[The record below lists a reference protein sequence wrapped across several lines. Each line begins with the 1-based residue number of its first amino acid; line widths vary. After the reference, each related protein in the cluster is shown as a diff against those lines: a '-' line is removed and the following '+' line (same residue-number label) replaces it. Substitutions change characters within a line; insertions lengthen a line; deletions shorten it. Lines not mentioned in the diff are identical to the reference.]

1 MATTGIAPPQA
12 LTNSD
17 GSTYNKALAAALA
30 AQNGG
35 QALTEQ
41 QMLSLLLPQQGLT
54 KQPDPTYFYNGQTM
68 TGTPTGSGAEWD
80 GSGTAAQPRYTDSL
94 GRMYVQT
101 GTDASGKPILQAH
114 YGNADGS
121 WENPI
126 GGGKGRVQPTYT
138 LGADGTAT
146 PLAANTSYDPSTWVG
161 MLRDPAIALGTVL
174 SAGAAGYLG
183 AGAGA
188 LGGSGAAGGSAAGGN
203 MALIDSGLGT
213 AGYGGSSAGTIAMGD
228 GLGSAASGALTDYG
242 GSAEANQAAPEV
254 ANTGSD
260 AHFYQ
265 PQQGGTGVQDLG
277 NMGGAGTATIPSM
290 TIQNPSNMQQLQ
302 QLLTSKGGQQ
312 ALGSLAGNGNG
323 LSGTALG
330 GLFGLGAAALAPKAS
345 DMNVPNYAAAAQSQA
360 ASGRMDQSNPWANL
374 SYTQNGVDA
383 QGNPVYK
390 QNVSLNPA
398 DQANL
403 DSARSGQGAALFG
416 LGNSISGYDAAV
428 KGLPGLYGDK
438 GTQQGLTQQAI
449 DSMYHQQTALLDPQY
464 QENQRA
470 LQSQLANQGVVQGS
484 QAYNQAMD
492 SYARQRDYAYGN
504 ARDSSISQGNTLAN
518 QLFNQNLAAHNTGMQ
533 DLSTQQNQYLT
544 DANGLSNTV
553 KTPSFQATPS
563 PTNYLGAAAL
573 QGQGNLNQYNAA
585 TGNANSF
592 TNGLFNLGGAVMSNP
607 AWTSYLGNLFSTGGG

>member
-1 MATTGIAPPQA
+1 MANTGIAAPQA
-12 LTNSD
+12 LANGD
-17 GSTYNKALAAALA
+17 GSTYNKALVAALA

-35 QALTEQ
+35 QALTEA
-41 QMLSLLLPQQGLT
+41 QMLSILLPQQGLT
-54 KQPDPTYFYNGQTM
+54 KQPTPTYIYNGQTM
-68 TGTPTGSGAEWD
+68 TGAPSGSGSDWD
-80 GSGTAAQPRYTDSL
+80 GSALPYQPEYTDSL
-94 GRMYVQT
+94 GRRYVQT
-101 GTDASGKPILQAH
+101 GTDANDQPILQAQ
-114 YGNADGS
+114 YGNAGGS
-121 WENPI
+121 WENPL

-138 LGADGTAT
+138 LGKDGTAT
-146 PLAANTSYDPSTWVG
+146 PLAANVSYDPSNWVG
-161 MLRDPAIALGTVL
+161 MLRDPAITLGTVL

-183 AGAGA
+183 AGAAA
-188 LGGSGAAGGSAAGGN
+188 LEGGGAAAGSAAGGN
-203 MALIDSGLGT
+203 MALIESGLGT
-213 AGYGGSSAGTIAMGD
+213 AGYGGSSAGSIALGD
-228 GLGSAASGALTDYG
+228 GLGSAGAGLGDYG
-242 GSAEANQAAPEV
+242 GSFEANQTAPEV

-265 PQQGGTGVQDLG
+265 PQQGGVGVQDLG

-290 TIQNPSNMQQLQ
+290 TIQNPSNLQQLQ
-302 QLLTSKGGQQ
+302 QLLTSKSGQQ
-312 ALGSLAGNGNG
+312 ALGSLGGGNS

-360 ASGRMDQSNPWANL
+360 ASGRMDQSNPWGNL

-398 DQANL
+398 DQSNL

-416 LGNSISGYDAAV
+416 LNNSISGYDAAV
-428 KGLPGLYGDK
+428 KALPGLYGDA
-438 GTQQGLTQQAI
+438 GSQQGLTQQAI

-464 QENQRA
+464 QEQQRA

-504 ARDSSISQGNTLAN
+504 ARDSSINQGNSLAN
-518 QLFNQNLAAHNTGMQ
+518 QLFNQNLSAHQTGMQ

-553 KTPSFQATPS
+553 KTPSFQATPA

-592 TNGLFNLGGAVMSNP
+592 SNGLFNLGGAVMSNP
-607 AWTSYLGNLFSTGGG
+607 AWTTYLGNLFSTGGG